1 MISIKGLVSTNL
13 PCIERVHKCLPC
25 YVGFDYNFA
34 MHIVMENYYETLGCQ
49 SNATHEELKQ
59 AYQKLA
65 LEYHPDKLCQH
76 ASAACCAVQA
86 DKMEESTQQF
96 ITIDRAWKVLGDTD
110 MRKEYDARWTSRCAA
125 QKWPIQDEV
134 DFTDF
139 EWDDNEHI
147 YFYSCR
153 CGGEYVL
160 SKIDAG
166 FGVDYVCCESCS
178 LCIRVL
184 NYTSLT

>member
-1 MISIKGLVSTNL
+1 
-13 PCIERVHKCLPC
+13 
-25 YVGFDYNFA
+25 
-34 MHIVMENYYETLGCQ
+34 MENYYETLGCHC
-49 SNATHEELKQ
+49 NAPHEELKQ

-65 LEYHPDKLCQH
+65 LEYHPDKLCQQH
-76 ASAACCAVQA
+76 ADAAAGSNVQ
-86 DKMEESTQQF
+86 DSTQKF
-96 ITIDRAWKVLGDTD
+96 IAIDRAWKVLGDTD
-110 MRKEYDARWTSRCAA
+110 MRREYDARWTLRCAA

-139 EWDDNEHI
+139 EWDDEEQM

-153 CGGEYVL
+153 CGGDYVL

-178 LCIRVL
+178 LCICVL
-184 NYTSLT
+184 KYTEPLQH